1 MKVALCIISSILI
14 IALGV
19 IFRNN
24 QIIEQNEE
32 DISMLVEKIY
42 ILSEQL
48 KTQEED
54 GLKDA
59 AELYEKL
66 ANNIEMIDAIAT
78 DVYSVWESADYD
90 DSPEKINKSIQK
102 ALSKHQ
108 DKIDAIN
115 NSQQEIEVCF
125 NKAKETSISYTVKST
140 MEYYLAYKDAI
151 LKANA
156 ALDPYGYVTISTKK
170 DGADRY
176 LRDLYVAISDAGK

>member
-1 MKVALCIISSILI
+1 MKVALGIISSILV
-14 IALGV
+14 IALCV
-19 IFRNN
+19 IFRYD
-24 QIIEQNEE
+24 QIVEQQEN
-32 DISMLVEKIY
+32 DISILVEKIY
-42 ILSEQL
+42 ILGEQL
-48 KTQEED
+48 KTQEEE

-59 AELYEKL
+59 AELYKKL
-66 ANNIEMIDAIAT
+66 TANVEMIDAIAA
-78 DVYSVWESADYD
+78 DVYSAWEAADYD

-115 NSQQEIEVCF
+115 NSQQEIEECF
-125 NKAKETSISYTVKST
+125 NKAKQTSISYTVKSA

-156 ALDPYGYVTISTKK
+156 ALDPSGYVTISTKK